1 LLGSYENNGGI
12 QLDIII
18 AYLFCALE
26 DWHFHILRGG
36 EGGGVEPKLLDLI
49 LEYCWSLY
57 PLNPEQDLDS
67 RF

>member
-1 LLGSYENNGGI
+1 LRNNGGV

-26 DWHFHILRGG
+26 DWHFDILDILRGG
-36 EGGGVEPKLLDLI
+36 GGVGAKLLDLI
-49 LEYCWSLY
+49 LEY
-57 PLNPEQDLDS
+57 PLNPEPVLDS